1 MEFMLSICS
10 PNQTVTTELGVEFT
24 QLKPAGCIDVFLDEQ
39 LGEDSCRIT
48 TIWSWLQISYFNSMD
63 ENDVNF
69 VPPPLDQIFINHLN
83 SKKNL
88 STFAFP
94 NFFTKFNLSATAVQ
108 LNIYSVD

>member
-1 MEFMLSICS
+1 
-10 PNQTVTTELGVEFT
+10 
-24 QLKPAGCIDVFLDEQ
+24 
-39 LGEDSCRIT
+39 
-48 TIWSWLQISYFNSMD
+48 MD

-94 NFFTKFNLSATAVQ
+94 KFFTKFNLSATAVQ
-108 LNIYSVD
+108 LNMYSVD